1 MDLNDEL
8 SWMNLVR
15 RVRFYLPSGQ
25 FYDSDFDATMG
36 LKEIKKIIGL
46 IASIKKPFLLF
57 HEEMEL
63 PDTNDE
69 TLNTIFKDKPFDEI
83 IITQIHFQTKSRKKN
98 IKIKYSK
105 PSDQPIIKVP
115 KKINK
120 EPKKSKSKTKEAKN
134 NSNSTSDKNDDSE
147 SIKSKED
154 NLLSLFKNYNKNNKN
169 KKKKEEESKVDDID
183 EEEDDDDDN
192 NKKKKKNK
200 SKKSPKKNKKN
211 DDYDKE
217 ELLKD
222 LSRKVK
228 KSGILNNKKS
238 SKKK

>member
-25 FYDSDFDATMG
+25 FYDSDFDATMS

-63 PDTNDE
+63 PDTNDQ

-83 IITQIHFQTKSRKKN
+83 IIAQIHFPTKSKKKN

-120 EPKKSKSKTKEAKN
+120 AQKSSKSKESKK
-134 NSNSTSDKNDDSE
+134 NSNNTSDKNYDSI
-147 SIKSKED
+147 SNKSKE
-154 NLLSLFKNYNKNNKN
+154 
-169 KKKKEEESKVDDID
+169 
-183 EEEDDDDDN
+183 
-192 NKKKKKNK
+192 
-200 SKKSPKKNKKN
+200 
-211 DDYDKE
+211 
-217 ELLKD
+217 
-222 LSRKVK
+222 
-228 KSGILNNKKS
+228 
-238 SKKK
+238 